1 MGFLLILIDLMDMI
15 MHYVP
20 FFFFFLLLYELVWCH
35 DIHRILMLYK
45 LG

>member
-1 MGFLLILIDLMDMI
+1 MGFLLILIDLIDMI

-20 FFFFFLLLYELVWCH
+20 FFNLYGLVWCH